1 MGPSCPGVDEATEG
15 QFAVGPVVAESA
27 VAGTTVGGS
36 AGGESAVA
44 GLPVGR
50 NMTIIWNSENH

>member
-1 MGPSCPGVDEATEG
+1 MGPSCPGKDEATEG
-15 QFAVGPVVAESA
+15 QFAVGPAVAESA
-27 VAGTTVGGS
+27 VAGTTGD
-36 AGGESAVA
+36 ESAVA